1 VSWNDL
7 IREAIRKSGA
17 DDSVGFDALVDEI
30 FAGESEDSREALAK
44 KQIRQELGFKLR
56 KWALKVEQP
65 LIPDLLDGFVKKD
78 DDYIHASNL
87 SREEWT
93 FRKHKLQRRIITLEE
108 RVTAIDNVLSQI
120 DLPSKG
126 EA

>member
-1 VSWNDL
+1 MSWNDL

-17 DDSVGFDALVDEI
+17 DDSVGFDALVDAI
-30 FAGESEDSREALAK
+30 FKEESEDGREALAK

-65 LIPDLLDGFVKKD
+65 LIPDLLDGFVERGG
-78 DDYIHASNL
+78 DYIHASNL

-93 FRKHKLQRRIITLEE
+93 FRKHKLQRRVITLEE
-108 RVTAIDNVLSQI
+108 RIAAIDDVLSQV